1 MQLIMLGTGH
11 ATVTECYNTCFLLQD
26 EDLQENF
33 LVDGGGGNAILWQ
46 LKKAKIDCNSIH
58 QMFVT
63 HKHMDHI
70 MGILWLIRIICQ
82 NMRNGTYEGDAY
94 VYAHEEVVGM
104 ISSICRMLLM
114 ECQAV
119 YLGDRVHLIA
129 VADGECRM
137 ILGKKVTFFD
147 IHSDK
152 AKQFG
157 FSMELTEGERLTC
170 CGDEPYHECNE
181 VYVKESKWLMHEA
194 FCLSSQTDIFR
205 PYEKN
210 HSTVKDACETAE
222 RLNVDHLI
230 LYHTEDRNI
239 KERREL
245 YLAEGRKYY
254 HGKLYVP
261 EDLEKIIL

>member
-1 MQLIMLGTGH
+1 MQLTMLGTGH
-11 ATVTECYNTCFLLQD
+11 ATVTECYNTCFLLQ
-26 EDLQENF
+26 EENFQENF
-33 LVDGGGGNAILWQ
+33 LVDGGGGNAILQQ
-46 LKKAKIDCNSIH
+46 LKKAGIDCNSIH
-58 QMFVT
+58 QIFVT
-63 HKHMDHI
+63 HKHMDHL

-82 NMRNGTYEGDAY
+82 NMRNGTYEGDAFI
-94 VYAHEEVVGM
+94 YAHEEVVGM

-114 ECQAV
+114 ERQAV
-119 YLGDRVHLIA
+119 YLGDRVHLIT
-129 VADGECRM
+129 VADGECRT

-157 FSMELTEGERLTC
+157 FSMELAEGERLTC

-181 VYVKESKWLMHEA
+181 AYVKGSKWLMHEA
-194 FCLSSQTDIFR
+194 FCLSSQADIFR
-205 PYEKN
+205 PYEKK

-222 RLNVDHLI
+222 RLHVEHLI

-245 YLAEGRKYY
+245 YLAEGQKYY

-261 EDLEKIIL
+261 EDLEKITL